1 MSAARVHEEK
11 TAVRFGQYEVIQT
24 LGTGG
29 MASVYLA
36 MLHEGGRPILVA
48 LKQSHC
54 GSSSDNWAE
63 AMKEAKCGA
72 SIRHP
77 NVVGMMEIGVGA
89 KGPYMVMEYVE
100 GGTVCGLLSHG
111 ATSPGFA
118 RRLPPRIACRI
129 VVDALLGLHA
139 AHEARDPA
147 GNRLGLIHR
156 DVSPQNVLVG
166 TDGLA
171 KLADFGIAKLLQ
183 STTTAPGLLRGKPG
197 YVAPEQA
204 MGQSVDP
211 RTDLF
216 AMGIVMWECM
226 TGKRLF
232 RGKDQQD
239 SLLRI
244 VHTMPDDL
252 HALHPDIPMEVSDI
266 CRMALSKSKLA
277 RPETAAEFANL
288 LEAAASK
295 NGVLAS
301 HEEVGNYVKET
312 LAAPLARRARLLSK
326 WCSHT
331 GMVALI
337 KPLSLLRQSATLMPG
352 SNPPASSHRSPEQ
365 GPLTPMRLEH
375 TAATLYAPTQLAAVM
390 TNEIASASAR
400 KTATSST
407 SRLARP
413 SPPTEMQPWPELLAL
428 PEHLPLNESF
438 VHEPSGVRVR
448 AMANTVRSKGV
459 PSFGG
464 AGKSVLIVLGMVGIW
479 FFGYTAA
486 HIDTGKAQSQLAKAM
501 KSIASHVGLHR

>member
-1 MSAARVHEEK
+1 MSAAHVHEEQ
-11 TAVRFGQYEVIQT
+11 TAVRFGRYEVIQT

-36 MLHEGGRPILVA
+36 MLHEGGRPSLLA

-63 AMKEAKCGA
+63 ALKEAKCGA

-77 NVVGMMEIGVGA
+77 NVVGMMEMGVGA

-100 GGTVCGLLSHG
+100 GGTLCGLLSQG

-118 RRLPPRIACRI
+118 RRLPPRIACRVI
-129 VVDALLGLHA
+129 LDALLGLHA
-139 AHEARDPA
+139 AHEATDPS

-183 STTTAPGLLRGKPG
+183 SSTTAPGLLRGKPG

-204 MGQSVDP
+204 MGQAVDP

-216 AMGIVMWECM
+216 SMGIVMWECM

-239 SLLRI
+239 SLLQI
-244 VHTMPDDL
+244 VRTMPADL
-252 HALHPDIPMEVSDI
+252 HELHPDIPPAISSV
-266 CRMALSKSKLA
+266 CRMALAKSKAA
-277 RPETAAEFANL
+277 RPASAAEFAAL
-288 LEAAASK
+288 LEAAAVA
-295 NGVLAS
+295 NNVLAS
-301 HEEVGNYVKET
+301 HDEVGNYVKET
-312 LAAPLARRARLLSK
+312 LAVPLARRARLLSE

-337 KPLSLLRQSATLMPG
+337 KKPVSLVGQAGPATPRT
-352 SNPPASSHRSPEQ
+352 NPPSASRP
-365 GPLTPMRLEH
+365 GPQPAPVSNRPEH
-375 TAATLYAPTQLAAVM
+375 TAATLYATSELATAM
-390 TNEIASASAR
+390 TNEIVSAYAR
-400 KTATSST
+400 KVATPSSP
-407 SRLARP
+407 RLAP
-413 SPPTEMQPWPELLAL
+413 PTPPTEMEPWPEPSTLS
-428 PEHLPLNESF
+428 EHKPLNESF
-438 VHEPSGVRVR
+438 ALEPSGVRVR
-448 AMANTVRSKGV
+448 TKVPVWGSTKGLRV
-459 PSFGG
+459 GG
-464 AGKSVLIVLGMVGIW
+464 FGKSALIILGMVAIW
-479 FFGYTAA
+479 FCGYASATFDSVTA
-486 HIDTGKAQSQLAKAM
+486 HDQLAKA
-501 KSIASHVGLHR
+501 KRSISAHVARH